1 MGNRYKILDMK
12 IAVVGVGGVG
22 AFYAA
27 RLAQAGHDVCCLASS
42 DYEIVRE
49 RGGYFIND
57 HFHHLPRT
65 LVPVKVEKTPNKIG
79 VCDLVFVALKT
90 TANSNYESLI
100 RPLVGEKTLIV
111 PAQNGLGNV
120 EMLAQLFGKEKI
132 IGAITYCTLV
142 RIAPGEIETFGRTD
156 IWLAEPE
163 GGPRERTFALAKM
176 FEDAQLPSAVKNSL
190 DEILWKKLCWNIPFN
205 GLCVA
210 YNMNCGEVLAVPERE
225 ACAWRLLEET
235 QAAARACG
243 VEIPREHLEQQMSY
257 TKEFCAQYCPST
269 LLDLRAG
276 RALEVESIWGEPLRR
291 GLAAGTPL
299 PELSKLYQIL
309 KNLAGTPKIINH

>member
-1 MGNRYKILDMK
+1 MK
-12 IAVVGVGGVG
+12 IAVVGTGGVG
-22 AFYAA
+22 AFYGA
-27 RLAQAGHDVCCLASS
+27 RLAQSGQELWCLARS
-42 DYEIVRE
+42 DYDVVKA
-49 RGGYFIND
+49 RGGYWIND

-65 LVPVKVEKTPNKIG
+65 LVPVNLAKSPEEIG
-79 VCDLVFVALKT
+79 CCDLVFVALKT
-90 TANSNYESLI
+90 TANDNYERLI
-100 RPLVGEKTLIV
+100 RPLVGENTLIV

-120 EMLAQLFGKEKI
+120 EALAKLFGREKI

-156 IWLAEPE
+156 LWLAEVS
-163 GGPRERTFALAKM
+163 GGPRERTFALAKI
-176 FEDAQLPSAVKNSL
+176 FENAGLPTCVKDSL

-210 YNMNCGEVLAVPERE
+210 YNMNCGEMLADPERE

-235 QAAARACG
+235 QAAARVCG
-243 VEIPREHLEQQMSY
+243 VAIPREHLEEQMDY
-257 TKEFCAQYCPST
+257 TKKYCAQYLPST

-291 GLAAGTPL
+291 GNAAGLPL
-299 PELSKLYQIL
+299 PELSKLYKKL
-309 KNLAGTPKIINH
+309 KQLSEKI